1 MISQIIHTVKLS
13 IRNSNA
19 LFALIVLGLM
29 MLTAVTFIGNRLLFA
44 NQPDIENV
52 FSIIWT
58 VVLGVILYRLM
69 LYIAPTK
76 NPTRAEWRR
85 NFYGGM
91 IFLCEVL
98 AVVTFNR
105 LNAEDSRRDSA
116 VNCERGSEGQSHND
130 CLKKTVAPCQGKQ
143 EKAKGGIAHT
153 GGDGYRQA
161 QPTVTDSEIG
171 KNDREA
177 EQYCIDR
184 RVGRKHGVSQN

>member
-91 IFLCEVL
+91 IFLCELL
-98 AVVTFNR
+98 AVVALVQILGRALPSSQGLPLALATFAIAFLLAR
-105 LNAEDSRRDSA
+105 FVYPRSRRLISPA
-116 VNCERGSEGQSHND
+116 FTNRFPSLPMRETR
-130 CLKKTVAPCQGKQ
+130 
-143 EKAKGGIAHT
+143 KAT
-153 GGDGYRQA
+153 
-161 QPTVTDSEIG
+161 
-171 KNDREA
+171 EA
-177 EQYCIDR
+177 D
-184 RVGRKHGVSQN
+184 VV